1 MKNEIDIDAAERYFR
16 KIYPEIN
23 HISIVGENKDKSG
36 IVIFVGDGYHVINE
50 RTVSKFFKDKDAAIN
65 SNI

>member
-1 MKNEIDIDAAERYFR
+1 MKYEIDIEEAKRYFR
-16 KIYPEIN
+16 RIYPEIN

-50 RTVSKFFKDKDAAIN
+50 RIVSEFYKDKDTAMN
-65 SNI
+65 SSI